1 MLVGLHRDAP
11 GEICLFYPENGG
23 RLAVGVF
30 IIGIMNTLILSCAKA
45 KKQPQ
50 AFQASCP
57 RRIVKRLT
65 IVIEQ
70 LFAMH

>member
-11 GEICLFYPENGG
+11 RGICLFYPENGG
-23 RLAVGVF
+23 RLAVCVV
-30 IIGIMNTLILSCAKA
+30 IIGIMHTLTVSRAKA
-45 KKQPQ
+45 QKQLQ
-50 AFQASCP
+50 AFLASCP